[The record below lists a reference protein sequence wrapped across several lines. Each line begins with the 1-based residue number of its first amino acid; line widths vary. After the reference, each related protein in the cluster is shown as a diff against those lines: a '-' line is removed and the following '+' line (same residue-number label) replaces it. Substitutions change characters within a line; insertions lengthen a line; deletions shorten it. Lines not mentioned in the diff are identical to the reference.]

1 MFFFNLCGHVWA
13 LYIGRRGVKGSFCG
27 VWIAYP
33 DGSASFFFV
42 WLCENLS
49 AMDMQSAYDAYAT
62 TIIVALTHSCSSS
75 LFFIALHVRK
85 ETQLTR
91 VQKVSQ
97 TSSKLF
103 VSNIFFQ
110 SQVKWPLKQTPSA
123 IGQIHPASNEIVGKL
138 HRQFPS
144 HPNTS
149 FQSWQKPLMTRDTA
163 SSGAR
168 PRLVRYSNL
177 TQSIR
182 QLGDSWAKQYTSER
196 HNPVLLAFLAICQ

>member
-1 MFFFNLCGHVWA
+1 MGRIHFETNLREA
-13 LYIGRRGVKGSFCG
+13 YASLRRGALFELLTRVLPQVFCFASKSKENPRICNVLTPLTQPWSFSG
-27 VWIAYP
+27 I
-33 DGSASFFFV
+33 
-42 WLCENLS
+42 
-49 AMDMQSAYDAYAT
+49 
-62 TIIVALTHSCSSS
+62 ALTHSYSSS

-85 ETQLTR
+85 KGSSH
-91 VQKVSQ
+91 VVHKVSQ

-123 IGQIHPASNEIVGKL
+123 IGQKHPASNDITNADVLKS
-138 HRQFPS
+138 PS
-144 HPNTS
+144 DPNTS

-177 TQSIR
+177 TQSIW
-182 QLGDSWAKQYTSER
+182 QLGDSWAKQYKSEYW
-196 HNPVLLAFLAICQ
+196 